1 MPEYAPRSPVIA
13 LHGRLEEVVRDFGD
27 QYVLEGA
34 DDIAGTQRF
43 LSGAVRRL
51 GRQRRS
57 PVYPALERQNAARRV
72 PEEIREDRVDD
83 VPIGQ
88 GSSKSRWSAEALSS
102 PAKFA
107 ATFPASTH
115 SRLEKKP

>member
-34 DDIAGTQRF
+34 GDIAGPDTQRF
-43 LSGAVRRL
+43 LSGTVR
-51 GRQRRS
+51 RQRRS
-57 PVYPALERQNAARRV
+57 PVFPALERQNAARRV

-83 VPIGQ
+83 VPIG
-88 GSSKSRWSAEALSS
+88 
-102 PAKFA
+102 
-107 ATFPASTH
+107 
-115 SRLEKKP
+115 